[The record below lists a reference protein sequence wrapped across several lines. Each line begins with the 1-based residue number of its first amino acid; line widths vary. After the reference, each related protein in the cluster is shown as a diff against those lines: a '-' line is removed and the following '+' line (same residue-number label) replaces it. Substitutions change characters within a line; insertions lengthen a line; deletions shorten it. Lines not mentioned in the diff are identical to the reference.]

1 MPLDPR
7 IAMGFQSPQ
16 FESPVNM
23 MGNMMKLK
31 SMQQQ
36 NALAEQQMADLATER
51 ARVAAMNEAYRG
63 AYNPETGE
71 LNYGTIAGG
80 LAKAGQGA
88 AIPSVLK
95 TRDEGLKAR
104 YDSLDSFNKALT
116 QEGAVF
122 RSQLQQLDPNDPNA
136 PAIMAQY
143 IQGHHAPGSLTAELL
158 KRQGITPQQS
168 LSALNNAVRTGKF
181 PEFYARSVLGADEFI
196 KRNTLSAEQE
206 SMAADRAEQRRI
218 SQGQL
223 GVSQG
228 QLKVAQDRLAFEQ
241 SKQGA
246 DLPPAEAARQRAL
259 GESQA
264 NFEVAFPQAK
274 QDTTQAIGLINDM
287 IGNATYDP
295 KTKKVT
301 YGDVPPHPGFSGAVG
316 FGMGSRFVPGTDAAS
331 FQALFDQVQ
340 GGAFLQAFET
350 LRGGGAI
357 TEKEGAKATSAKN
370 RMSLAQ
376 SEDEFV
382 KAAIEFRDVMNEGL
396 KRAEARASGSSAKPA
411 PSAAAIQHLV
421 ANPNLAAA
429 FDQKYGAGAS
439 AAYLS
444 KGK

>member
-1 MPLDPR
+1 MADMNIYSPGDIYAPVERAQEYQAKQNSLAAARQQEMQANMLRNVVSQNIDPR
-7 IAMGFQSPQ
+7 TGRTNWQGAMSAAPQ
-16 FESPVNM
+16 RLLPQLQGM
-23 MGNMMKLK
+23 MGESEKAAAELAAKQATTRNTEMEGDARYWQNQRNLAALPHTQESWSAWRETLPEWSREYVPEKFTTAA
-31 SMQQQ
+31 QQQ
-36 NALAEQQMADLATER
+36 VMRDSA
-51 ARVAAMNEAYRG
+51 
-63 AYNPETGE
+63 
-71 LNYGTIAGG
+71 
-80 LAKAGQGA
+80 A
-88 AIPSVLK
+88 AIA
-95 TRDEGLKAR
+95 E
-104 YDSLDSFNKALT
+104 FNR
-116 QEGAVF
+116 Q
-122 RSQLQQLDPNDPNA
+122 N
-136 PAIMAQY
+136 
-143 IQGHHAPGSLTAELL
+143 LTANE
-158 KRQGITPQQS
+158 QS
-168 LSALNNAVRTGKF
+168 L
-181 PEFYARSVLGADEFI
+181 
-196 KRNTLSAEQE
+196 
-206 SMAADRAEQRRI
+206 AADRAEQRRI

-228 QLKVAQDRLAFEQ
+228 QLKVAQDRLAFDQ

-264 NFEVAFPQAK
+264 KFEVAFPQAK

-316 FGMGSRFVPGTDAAS
+316 FGIGSRFVPGTDAAS